1 MKSSHI
7 KIFFIIAATIGA
19 SLLFYYTQ
27 DTVTKI
33 RERQRQ
39 AISLWVKTLKM
50 VIVSDSKEL
59 SYIYSEIITNI
70 DFPAVLTDAENNP
83 VTWRN
88 VPLDEADSDTVKIKR
103 LRELVAQMDKA
114 YEPVAVKIGDTLT
127 LQIVHYG
134 DSSLIKT
141 LQIAPLISLA
151 FVALFFFVAYLSF
164 KYIKQSEE
172 SNIWV
177 GMAKETAHQLGT
189 PISALMGW
197 LELLKI
203 YIGNPER
210 QSQIIMDM
218 QADVNRLNRV
228 ATRFSKIGSNGELK
242 LENLAE
248 MVEGVFNY
256 YRKRIPNM
264 GKNIELRLLEAGDV
278 DVKVNREL
286 MEWVL
291 ENITKNAID
300 SIENG
305 QGQITAKL
313 TDEERF
319 VCIEITDSGKGIP
332 SKNKKDIF
340 RPGFS
345 TKERGWGLG
354 LSLAKRIVE
363 DYHHGKLILKDSAV
377 GKGSTFLIKLRKMLN

>member
-7 KIFFIIAATIGA
+7 KSLFIIVATIGA
-19 SLLFYYTQ
+19 TVLFYYTQ

-39 AISLWVKTLKM
+39 AISLWVKTLKR
-50 VIVSDSKEL
+50 VVSSDSKDL
-59 SYIYSEIITNI
+59 SYIYSEIVTNI
-70 DFPAVLTDAENNP
+70 DFPAILTDANNTP
-83 VTWRN
+83 ITWRN
-88 VPLDEADSDTVKIKR
+88 IELDESQPDTIKMTQ
-103 LRELVAQMDKA
+103 LRALVAEMDKT

-127 LQIVHYG
+127 LQVVHYG
-134 DSSLIKT
+134 DSRLVKT
-141 LQIAPLISLA
+141 LQIAPLISLF

-197 LELLKI
+197 IELLKA
-203 YIGNPER
+203 YSGNPDK
-210 QSQIIMDM
+210 QAQVMMDM

-228 ATRFSKIGSNGELK
+228 ATRFSKIGSSGELTAV
-242 LENLAE
+242 NLADV
-248 MVEGVFNY
+248 VESVFNY

-264 GKNIELRLLEAGDV
+264 GKNIDLRLQEAPMV
-278 DVKVNREL
+278 EAKVNREL
-286 MEWVL
+286 IEWVL

-305 QGQITAKL
+305 QGKIVAKIEV
-313 TDEERF
+313 DAREIC
-319 VCIEITDSGKGIP
+319 VEITDSGKGIP
-332 SKNKKDIF
+332 SKNRKDIF

-345 TKERGWGLG
+345 TKQRGWGLG

-363 DYHHGKLILKDSAV
+363 DYHQGRLILKDSSV
-377 GKGSTFLIKLRKMLN
+377 GKGSTFLMKLKKAS